1 MAPDYGQQIQAG
13 EVPLES
19 SVVMSKDQ
27 RWTFSDEVVGILYP
41 FLTATL

>member
-1 MAPDYGQQIQAG
+1 MALGYGQKMQAG

-27 RWTFSDEVVGILYP
+27 
-41 FLTATL
+41 ATK